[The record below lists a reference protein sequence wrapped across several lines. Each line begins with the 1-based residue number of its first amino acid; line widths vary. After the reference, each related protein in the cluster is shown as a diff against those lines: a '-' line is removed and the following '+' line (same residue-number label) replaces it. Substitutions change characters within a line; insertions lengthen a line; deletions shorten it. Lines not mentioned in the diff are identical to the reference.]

1 MKKSRLRQ
9 YYTAAYIM
17 LSPFFILFIVF
28 GIFPIFFS
36 LLLSIQEWTGMGP
49 MRFVGLRNFSFLLF
63 KDLYFWKTIGVTS
76 FLLVFGSFTQH
87 FFAIPLAIVLNNK
100 LIKGRDA
107 FRTAYF
113 LPFITSSVSIALI
126 FSYFFSTNYG
136 LANFVLELFDIKRM
150 AWLENKKLI
159 PASLAVIVNWRYIGW
174 NTVIY
179 LAGLQSIPED
189 LYEAADIDGASPFQ
203 KHISITLPLLL
214 PIIFFAL
221 TLSIIGGMQLFDES
235 FVILGGYPGMG
246 GTDNAGFTS
255 AFYIMWL
262 LQRIGK
268 LGRGSAVSWLLFI
281 IVFVMTFLNR
291 RIINKLEG
299 PQD

>member
-1 MKKSRLRQ
+1 MKSSRLRQ
-9 YYTAAYIM
+9 YYTASYVM
-17 LSPFFILFIVF
+17 LSPLFILVIVF
-28 GIFPIFFS
+28 GIFPIVFS
-36 LLLSIQEWTGMGP
+36 LLLSVQEWSGMGP
-49 MRFVGLRNFSFLLF
+49 MKFVGLRNFSFLLF
-63 KDLYFWKTIGVTS
+63 DDLYFWKTVKVTL

-87 FFAIPLAIVLNNK
+87 LFAIPLAIVLNNK
-100 LIKGRDA
+100 LIKGRNA

-126 FSYFFSTNYG
+126 FSYFFSTSYG
-136 LANFVLELFDIKRM
+136 LANFVLELFDVKRM

-159 PASLAVIVNWRYIGW
+159 PISLAVIVNWRYIGW

-179 LAGLQSIPED
+179 LAGLQSIPEE
-189 LYEAADIDGASPFQ
+189 LYEAADIDGASSFR
-203 KHISITLPLLL
+203 KHLSITLPLLL
-214 PIIFFAL
+214 PIVFFAL
-221 TLSIIGGMQLFDES
+221 TLSIIGGMQLFDEP

-262 LQRIGK
+262 LQRVGK

-281 IVFVMTFLNR
+281 IVFAMTFINR